1 MSSGCRRQIL
11 ARAACAFV
19 LGFAAAISVAPA
31 TRAADA
37 PTGNAP
43 VTGTALAIDASHVS
57 IEGQRFKLFGIDA
70 PDVDETCNDAKGIAY
85 PCGVEAR
92 AALAALVADKSV
104 TCRPRGPNQFDETLA
119 RCVTGP
125 FDLANAQA
133 EAGWAIAD
141 RTRSLDY
148 EPPELA
154 AREAK
159 RGIWQGRFVP
169 PVDWRAGERVPPVR
183 QSPKV
188 GP

>member
-1 MSSGCRRQIL
+1 MSRCRHRPY
-11 ARAACAFV
+11 RTRDACAFV
-19 LGFAAAISVAPA
+19 LAVAIAISITAA

-37 PTGNAP
+37 PPANAP

-70 PDVDETCNDAKGIAY
+70 PDVDETCNDAKGVAY

-92 AALAALVADKSV
+92 AALAALVAGKSV

-119 RCVTGP
+119 RCMAGP
-125 FDLANAQA
+125 VDLARDLA

-141 RTRSLDY
+141 RTRTLDY
-148 EPPELA
+148 EPSELA

-169 PVDWRAGERVPPVR
+169 PVDWRAGERVPPAR
-183 QSPKV
+183 QYPKL